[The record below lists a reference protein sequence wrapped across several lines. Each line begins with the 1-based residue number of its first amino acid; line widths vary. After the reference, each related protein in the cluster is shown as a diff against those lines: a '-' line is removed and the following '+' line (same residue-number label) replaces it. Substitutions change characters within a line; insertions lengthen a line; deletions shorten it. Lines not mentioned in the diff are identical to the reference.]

1 VEKHF
6 RLRFIH
12 FASLCCVIFVS
23 CLSTSGQTVS
33 LQLRTKPGRTEFH
46 VGEVIPIDLLF
57 TATTPNSYERNR
69 GVQLPEPYPMPDTFF
84 IEPREG
90 WADPLG
96 DYRKALFEA
105 MHSGHFPMGGSI
117 FSAKHVL
124 RQEPYVLSLILND
137 YVRFFRPGRY
147 ALQIQDSGVISV
159 TTQPGAMSEHLAL
172 TSNRLEIVILPADSE
187 WQRNQLRESLD
198 SLAQL
203 EEAID
208 SHARS
213 YKSGLADSCV
223 SLRAMGIPASG
234 TAMVNALR
242 NEGLFSTCSF
252 QVGIL
257 EFPDQ
262 RFILDRLRERLKDPD
277 FPVTPT
283 FFNTM
288 AMISLEAEGHSNQ
301 LFGLGRDKIDRRLA
315 QDLLS
320 VVSLKRGQAKVQAI
334 STLVTICFAAYG
346 GYMGEFAHVR
356 GEPSRLNARVLRVAT
371 ANSEQLS
378 AGVQTILRNYR
389 NAHSSVTPRP

>member
-1 VEKHF
+1 MEKHF

-147 ALQIQDSGVISV
+147 ALQIQDSVFSNDTARRDVGTSCVDIESTGNSHPPGRFRVAAESV
-159 TTQPGAMSEHLAL
+159 
-172 TSNRLEIVILPADSE
+172 
-187 WQRNQLRESLD
+187 RESLD

-203 EEAID
+203 EEAIG
-208 SHARS
+208 SRTEIIQI
-213 YKSGLADSCV
+213 
-223 SLRAMGIPASG
+223 RP
-234 TAMVNALR
+234 
-242 NEGLFSTCSF
+242 
-252 QVGIL
+252 
-257 EFPDQ
+257 
-262 RFILDRLRERLKDPD
+262 
-277 FPVTPT
+277 
-283 FFNTM
+283 
-288 AMISLEAEGHSNQ
+288 
-301 LFGLGRDKIDRRLA
+301 RR
-315 QDLLS
+315 
-320 VVSLKRGQAKVQAI
+320 
-334 STLVTICFAAYG
+334 
-346 GYMGEFAHVR
+346 
-356 GEPSRLNARVLRVAT
+356 
-371 ANSEQLS
+371 
-378 AGVQTILRNYR
+378 
-389 NAHSSVTPRP
+389 